1 MRKDKVSQTCV
12 GVVKAKSEEE
22 AQVYDLKR
30 VSMVEFIDFSIISSV
45 YIQLYKG
52 GPRTAAASKMKCL
65 MIIVNRFQPLT
76 IITKH
81 SILDVEAVLDPPL
94 IKLFFYGLI
103 LSWFDST
110 NLDKALLLSRN
121 QVFCLKNWQ
130 LWRAPT
136 TIEFNVF
143 CWNFVHVS

>member
-52 GPRTAAASKMKCL
+52 GPRTAAASKMAGL

-76 IITKH
+76 LSTKH
-81 SILDVEAVLDPPL
+81 SILDVAAALDPPL
-94 IKLFFYGLI
+94 IICHII
-103 LSWFDST
+103 LVLT
-110 NLDKALLLSRN
+110 
-121 QVFCLKNWQ
+121 
-130 LWRAPT
+130 
-136 TIEFNVF
+136 FN
-143 CWNFVHVS
+143 S